1 MSMIVYKIFFCIFMG
16 KILTCL
22 PQSFSKILETQPL
35 FLYKTG
41 GGGGGLSNY
50 DLDFSS

>member
-35 FLYKTG
+35 FLYKTEG
-41 GGGGGLSNY
+41 GEGG
-50 DLDFSS
+50 FPTMI